1 MICPH
6 CGKDICEKEIHVKKL
21 DREVYIDG
29 VPFSVLG
36 VETLTDAKR
45 YPYYGKGWRTITTK
59 PPTIIY
65 VEAE

>member
-6 CGKDICEKEIHVKKL
+6 CGKDTDKPLHVEKL

-36 VETLTDAKR
+36 IETLTDAKN
-45 YPYYGKGWRTITTK
+45 YPAYKRPVRTK
-59 PPTIIY
+59 PPLIVY